1 MTTSTGVR
9 APSPVLSH
17 VELADAYAAGLSPE
31 DLATFDHLRE
41 LHRSD
46 DGLPH
51 VLSDE
56 QRRVLDA
63 WHAFVR
69 STHIE
74 WPPSVSGFYR
84 PRTTSAERRAWA
96 RCIHAIFH
104 LPSLLDVLSTM
115 AVRAVHAAVKD
126 HAGTARLV
134 RVFAADSATTAT
146 RSDAHRA
153 TGSMLRFLVLAGLA
167 DLAPPVRS
175 SHAMT

>member
-56 QRRVLDA
+56 QRRVLGTPKQLGMKP
-63 WHAFVR
+63 F
-69 STHIE
+69 
-74 WPPSVSGFYR
+74 
-84 PRTTSAERRAWA
+84 SADG
-96 RCIHAIFH
+96 HQ
-104 LPSLLDVLSTM
+104 
-115 AVRAVHAAVKD
+115 
-126 HAGTARLV
+126 
-134 RVFAADSATTAT
+134 
-146 RSDAHRA
+146 
-153 TGSMLRFLVLAGLA
+153 
-167 DLAPPVRS
+167 
-175 SHAMT
+175 